1 MAGNGSI
8 KRKWPGTQYKR
19 RQDKRRAALVADR
32 LLGRKNVPPEHD
44 ELIDTMA
51 GAAWYKHSS
60 NLLSTNPRSHI
71 YLKGITT

>member
-1 MAGNGSI
+1 MARSWTRLQQR
-8 KRKWPGTQYKR
+8 KRKEK
-19 RQDKRRAALVADR
+19 AARVADK

-60 NLLSTNPRSHI
+60 NLLLTNPRIYI